1 MWERDPPRASR
12 MVILTWVT
20 LGPPSP
26 PEGEQEHLL
35 FSPSEGGGKR
45 GQEGHGGGETCPQ
58 AQETSCHL
66 SQSASPSVPCAVEGL
81 RDPRRMEQLG
91 GVGGVGNPVS

>member
-35 FSPSEGGGKR
+35 FSP
-45 GQEGHGGGETCPQ
+45 Q
-58 AQETSCHL
+58 
-66 SQSASPSVPCAVEGL
+66 
-81 RDPRRMEQLG
+81 
-91 GVGGVGNPVS
+91 